1 MDGADTE
8 DDMGSTTTGKTELEF
23 TPEQLAAQYAG
34 LREVEALQPLEEM
47 QIRRALALLQ
57 PSDSVTGPARS
68 AVTSPMRA
76 GAGIA
81 RNAFATSLGYAGL
94 PTSVSA
100 PVMSRLGDIDHELGN
115 EAARQ
120 VAQRFLAAPSLGL
133 YDPILGRSIVEH
145 LSAEQVGTTSQGS
158 GATAMTAVGLAVGVA
173 AAAAIII

>member
-1 MDGADTE
+1 ME
-8 DDMGSTTTGKTELEF
+8 DDMGSTTTSETELEF
-23 TPEQLAAQYAG
+23 SPEQLAAQRVG
-34 LREVEALQPLEEM
+34 LETIKATQPLEEM

-57 PSDSVTGPARS
+57 PGDSVTGPARA

-100 PVMSRLGDIDHELGN
+100 PVMSRLGDIDRELGN

-120 VAQRFLAAPSLGL
+120 VAQRFLTAPSLGL
-133 YDPILGRSIVEH
+133 YDPRLGRYIVEPE
-145 LSAEQVGTTSQGS
+145 STEQVSSTSQGS
-158 GATAMTAVGLAVGVA
+158 GATALQIGGLVVGA
-173 AAAAIII
+173 AAAVVGGILI